1 MSRIKKKKNHD
12 KILLLG
18 KSQLNRI
25 KVLISKA
32 LIDLNIC
39 HEEFN
44 LINNM
49 LKEFCHMKEEIKYS
63 NNKWK
68 FKLYVKHRYLIV

>member
-1 MSRIKKKKNHD
+1 MSRIKKRKNHD

-32 LIDLNIC
+32 LIDSNIC
-39 HEEFN
+39 HDEFN

-49 LKEFCHMKEEIKYS
+49 LKEFLWYERR
-63 NNKWK
+63 NQK
-68 FKLYVKHRYLIV
+68 F